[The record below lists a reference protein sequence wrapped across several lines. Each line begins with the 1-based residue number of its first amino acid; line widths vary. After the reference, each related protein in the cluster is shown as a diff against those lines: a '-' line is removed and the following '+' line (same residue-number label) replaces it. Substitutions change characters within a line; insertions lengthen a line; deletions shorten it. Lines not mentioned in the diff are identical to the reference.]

1 MSVRVMLVRGV
12 RRVVRVVGPSSSSSS
27 LRVVGRLVELSLLDV
42 VSDDDVGDVE
52 GPSMSVVSGGLVLV
66 IVCVVVVSVEGDAV
80 AENDGVTKSR
90 GASSVS
96 PNWRAMAVAATIN
109 MPITTIAST
118 LAPRT
123 VEVRLCQGCPS
134 SSSNCRRATALI
146 VVATCR

>member
-1 MSVRVMLVRGV
+1 MLVRGV

-42 VSDDDVGDVE
+42 VSDDEDGDVE
-52 GPSMSVVSGGLVLV
+52 GPSMSVVSGGIVLV
-66 IVCVVVVSVEGDAV
+66 IVCVVVVSVDCDAV

-96 PNWRAMAVAATIN
+96 PNCRATAVAATIN
-109 MPITTIAST
+109 MPITRIARR
-118 LAPRT
+118 LAPRR

-134 SSSNCRRATALI
+134 SSSISRRATALI